1 MTAVVSELTWLEGLL
16 GGSGVKLSSPATLFC
31 DSQAA
36 IHIVKNPVFHE
47 RTKHIEVD
55 CHFIREKV
63 QLKKIELNHVPVAG
77 KVADILTKALPRPLY
92 YHFLSKLG
100 AYDLY
105 APSCGG
111 VISEEVIEMEQELID
126 LQKHVSVQGVLV
138 QDLMSGVCRELEI
151 WTECQ
156 GEDHDGEND
165 LELSE
170 IDELLNYKMEDPRV
184 NFLETVDIFLAEHKI
199 EEVLLLLDAEEKNN
213 PELTSLAENP
223 SNKSIS
229 HKEAFLERKEMLK
242 DLLVSICE
250 QPSVHVADLKKALS
264 GLVKLGKIT
273 VAHQQL
279 LKAYGYYLQKRIED
293 FLPSCSGYTE
303 TFSARLS
310 QFVFS
315 AIHLA
320 AKESASLFGDVPVNT
335 NRIVQWAE
343 YEIESLVHLVR
354 ENSPPAE
361 THSALRSVSV
371 CVDAGLQHCSILEK
385 QGLKFS
391 KLLMVLIR
399 PQIEE
404 VLDMNFRRARK
415 KIVDLGG
422 NDDISFPSSQPGSP
436 TAIVT
441 SSTSLFINS
450 GRRFMCF
457 VDEILGQLT
466 PKFILHYGG
475 TILNKLLQL
484 FDKYVDALIKALP
497 GTSEDDNVLEHKD
510 SISFKAETDAEQLAL
525 LGTAFTVADELLPMA
540 KVHMKK
546 IELKHVPGTEQSFC
560 KNINDLFYDRKKTLS
575 YLYDGLSLHFLQQ
588 LVNSY
593 LSRQGQTRMDQKPY
607 VEIEVR
613 FGHLRNEVLSLML
626 FQALFAR
633 LQQLA
638 SVAGD
643 ILLGKEKL
651 QKNLLSR
658 LTETVIMWL
667 SEEQEFWDVFED
679 ETVQLQPFGLQ
690 QLILDMHFIAEITVC
705 GGYSSRNIH
714 QLVSVIITRAI
725 GTFSERGIDP
735 QNALPEDEWFA
746 DTAKAA
752 ISKLLLGTSASES
765 SEMEH
770 DDEHMLLLD
779 EISDTEKTPSSP
791 SSTADSSESF
801 ASANM
806 GEIESPVFL
815 SDPET

>member
-1 MTAVVSELTWLEGLL
+1 MDSSEEEDDFSTHEYITPQTCITAIYQSKTEKDIRRICTELLDLKDAIENLRGNVHSKYL
-16 GGSGVKLSSPATLFC
+16 G
-31 DSQAA
+31 
-36 IHIVKNPVFHE
+36 
-47 RTKHIEVD
+47 
-55 CHFIREKV
+55 
-63 QLKKIELNHVPVAG
+63 
-77 KVADILTKALPRPLY
+77 
-92 YHFLSKLG
+92 FLR
-100 AYDLY
+100 
-105 APSCGG
+105 
-111 VISEEVIEMEQELID
+111 ISEEVIEMEQELID

-184 NFLETVDIFLAEHKI
+184 KFLETVDIFLAEHKI

-223 SNKSIS
+223 SNESIS

-250 QPSVHVADLKKALS
+250 QPSVHVADLRKALS

-279 LKAYGYYLQKRIED
+279 LKAYGYYLQKKIED
-293 FLPSCSGYTE
+293 FLPSCSGYTQ
-303 TFSARLS
+303 TFAARLS

-361 THSALRSVSV
+361 THSALRSVSI

-540 KVHMKK
+540 VTSILSPQTGIKDDGGAPSGSIAPVSIGAVEYKDWRRHLQHSLDK
-546 IELKHVPGTEQSFC
+546 LRDNFC
-560 KNINDLFYDRKKTLS
+560 RLYVLTFIYSREGKARMDARMYLEAKGDDLFWDSDPLP
-575 YLYDGLSLHFLQQ
+575 SL
-588 LVNSY
+588 
-593 LSRQGQTRMDQKPY
+593 P
-607 VEIEVR
+607 
-613 FGHLRNEVLSLML
+613 

-779 EISDTEKTPSSP
+779 EISDAEKTPSSP
-791 SSTADSSESF
+791 SSTTDSSESF